1 MAREFDAR
9 RHLIVDG
16 LNAIPGVSCAMPRG
30 AFYAFAVVSAL
41 PFPAVRLAVRLL
53 DEAGVATLAGTAFG
67 ARGAGHL
74 RISYAT
80 AESHLHEALR
90 RIAELTALL

>member
-1 MAREFDAR
+1 MR
-9 RHLIVDG
+9 RRSLVVDG
-16 LNAIPGVSCAMPRG
+16 LNAIPGVRCALPRG
-30 AFYAFAVVSAL
+30 AFYAFPDVSAL
-41 PFPAVRLAVRLL
+41 PIPAERLAERLL

-67 ARGAGHL
+67 ERGAGHL